1 LGTCAGV
8 DRRGHFQSVGDIT
21 TQQIFGL
28 KRGNGIDADEM
39 HVPLMAV
46 PHDQDHTSTGSD
58 SDPDIWNADEP
69 DAAMLDSWASLG
81 FSASLYAPMLACSTF
96 AEWTELKVI
105 VADAKGMRLWFW
117 MMRCYEVISYH

>member
-1 LGTCAGV
+1 MPPAAHLRDHHGQTREAPAGV

-28 KRGNGIDADEM
+28 KRSDGIDADDM

-46 PHDQDHTSTGSD
+46 PHDQDNTSYGSE

-81 FSASLYAPMLACSTF
+81 FSASLCASPVLSVHGTAYT
-96 AEWTELKVI
+96 T
-105 VADAKGMRLWFW
+105 
-117 MMRCYEVISYH
+117 